1 MCPAE
6 GSIVGLRTDINGPE
20 PEERNQ
26 RWSGGRS
33 GPRCGDALRGAVRR
47 TRRGGRAIGQGAH
60 SAVHHAEVIAH
71 KTGEPYGTLV
81 LSISVTI
88 IEVSLIIAMMLSGHE
103 GSEFIARDAVFA
115 TVMIVINGVIGLCIF
130 MGGLKHH
137 EMSFRNEGTNSALAV
152 LTALATFILVM
163 PTVTISTPGPNFTQS
178 QLAFAGIAS
187 FALYAAFIFF
197 QTITH
202 RDYYLPKANN
212 KKSNSE
218 IHADKPS
225 NLKTTISAFL
235 LLLSLIVV
243 VGLAELLSPAIE
255 AGVKAAGAPKTIV
268 GIAIALLVLLPEG
281 FAAVRAAKAN
291 RLQSSLNLALGSAL
305 ASIGLT
311 IPTVAAIA
319 IYFNLPLSL
328 GISDLNM
335 VLMYLSFF
343 IGALTLAI
351 GRTTLLQGVVHLI
364 IFFEYLFLSLV
375 P

>member
-1 MCPAE
+1 M
-6 GSIVGLRTDINGPE
+6 T
-20 PEERNQ
+20 
-26 RWSGGRS
+26 
-33 GPRCGDALRGAVRR
+33 ALLSQTWFIALMSVTLIGAVL
-47 TRRGGRAIGQGAH
+47 A
-60 SAVHHAEVIAH
+60 AVHHAEVIAH

-88 IEVSLIIAMMLSGHE
+88 IEVSLIISMMLTGHE
-103 GSEFIARDAVFA
+103 GAEFIARDAVFA

-130 MGGLKHH
+130 MGGLTHH
-137 EMSFRNEGTNSALAV
+137 EMTFRNEGTNSALAV

-163 PTVTISTPGPNFTQS
+163 PNVTMSTPGPDFTKS

-187 FALYAAFIFF
+187 FALYIAFLFF
-197 QTITH
+197 QTVSH
-202 RDYYLPKANN
+202 RDYYLPKTED
-212 KKSNSE
+212 KKTDSNA
-218 IHADKPS
+218 HALKPS
-225 NLKTTISAFL
+225 NLKTAVSAVL
-235 LLLSLIVV
+235 LILSLITV

-255 AGVKAAGAPKTIV
+255 RGVAAAGAPKTIV

-319 IYFNLPLSL
+319 IFFNLPLSL

-335 VLMYLSFF
+335 TLMYLSFF

-351 GRTTLLQGVVHLI
+351 GRTTLLQGIVHII
-364 IFFEYLFLSLV
+364 IFLEYLFLSLV

>member
-1 MCPAE
+1 MTNLLSQTWFIALMA
-6 GSIVGLRTDINGPE
+6 IVLI
-20 PEERNQ
+20 
-26 RWSGGRS
+26 
-33 GPRCGDALRGAVRR
+33 GAVL
-47 TRRGGRAIGQGAH
+47 

-71 KTGEPYGTLV
+71 KTGEPFGMLI
-81 LSISVTI
+81 LSISVTV
-88 IEVSLIIAMMLSGHE
+88 IEVSLIISMMLAGHE
-103 GSEFIARDAVFA
+103 GAQFIARDAVFA
-115 TVMIVINGVIGLCIF
+115 TVMIVTNGVVGLCIF
-130 MGGLKHH
+130 VGGLKHH
-137 EMSFRNEGTNSALAV
+137 EMGFRNEGANSALAV

-163 PTVTISTPGPNFTQS
+163 PVVTISTPGPDFTKS

-187 FALYAAFIFF
+187 FALYGAFLFF
-197 QTITH
+197 QTVSH
-202 RDYYLPKANN
+202 RDYYLPAIEEHKTDHT
-212 KKSNSE
+212 

-225 NLKTTISAFL
+225 NLKTAISVLL
-235 LLLSLIVV
+235 LLLSLVTV
-243 VGLAELLSPAIE
+243 VGLAEALSPAIE
-255 AGVKAAGAPKTIV
+255 AAVKAAGAPKTVV
-268 GIAIALLVLLPEG
+268 GIAIALLVLMPES

-319 IYFNLPLSL
+319 IFFNLPLSL

-343 IGALTLAI
+343 IGGITLAM
-351 GRTTLLQGVVHLI
+351 GRTTMLQGMVHLI

>member
-1 MCPAE
+1 MANLLTH
-6 GSIVGLRTDINGPE
+6 SWFI
-20 PEERNQ
+20 
-26 RWSGGRS
+26 
-33 GPRCGDALRGAVRR
+33 ALLAAILIGAVL
-47 TRRGGRAIGQGAH
+47 

-71 KTGEPYGTLV
+71 KTGEPFGTLV

-103 GSEFIARDAVFA
+103 GSELIARDAVFA
-115 TVMIVINGVIGLCIF
+115 TVMIVVNGMIGLCIF
-130 MGGLKHH
+130 MGGFKHH
-137 EMSFRNEGTNSALAV
+137 EMTFRNEGTNSALAV

-163 PTVTISTPGPNFTQS
+163 PIVTISTPGPDFTES

-187 FALYAAFIFF
+187 FVLYIAFLFF
-197 QTITH
+197 QTVSH
-202 RDYYLPKANN
+202 RDYYLPKVEGQVGNQ
-212 KKSNSE
+212 
-218 IHADKPS
+218 HAHAEKPS
-225 NLKTTISAFL
+225 NLKTTASCAL
-235 LLLSLIVV
+235 LLISLVAV
-243 VGLAELLSPAIE
+243 VGLAELLNPVIE
-255 AGVKAAGAPKTIV
+255 SGVKAAGAPRTIV
-268 GIAIALLVLLPEG
+268 GIAIALLVLMPEG
-281 FAAVRAAKAN
+281 YAAVRASRAN

-328 GISDLNM
+328 GISSLN
-335 VLMYLSFF
+335 VTLMYLSFF

-351 GRTTLLQGVVHLI
+351 GRTTMLQGAVHLI

>member
-1 MCPAE
+1 MT
-6 GSIVGLRTDINGPE
+6 SLLSQTWFI
-20 PEERNQ
+20 
-26 RWSGGRS
+26 
-33 GPRCGDALRGAVRR
+33 ALMSVTLIGAVL
-47 TRRGGRAIGQGAH
+47 
-60 SAVHHAEVIAH
+60 SAVHYAEVIAH
-71 KTGEPYGTLV
+71 KTGEPFGTLV

-88 IEVSLIIAMMLSGHE
+88 IEVSLIISMMLTGHE

-115 TVMIVINGVIGLCIF
+115 TVMIVMNGVIGLCIF
-130 MGGLKHH
+130 MGGLTHY

-163 PTVTISTPGPNFTQS
+163 PTVTISTPGPDFTKS

-187 FALYAAFIFF
+187 FALYIAFLFF
-197 QTITH
+197 QTVSH
-202 RDYYLPKANN
+202 RDYYLPKTDD
-212 KKSNSE
+212 KKTDSTA
-218 IHADKPS
+218 HAQKPS
-225 NLKTTISAFL
+225 NLKTTVSSL
-235 LLLSLIVV
+235 LLILSLILV

-255 AGVKAAGAPKTIV
+255 RGVAAAGAPKTIV

-319 IYFNLPLSL
+319 IFFDLHLSL
-328 GISDLNM
+328 GISSLNM
-335 VLMYLSFF
+335 TLMYLSFF

-351 GRTTLLQGVVHLI
+351 GRTTLLQGVVHII
-364 IFFEYLFLSLV
+364 IFLEYLFLSLV

>member
-1 MCPAE
+1 MTNLLSQTWFIILM
-6 GSIVGLRTDINGPE
+6 GITLI
-20 PEERNQ
+20 
-26 RWSGGRS
+26 
-33 GPRCGDALRGAVRR
+33 GAVL
-47 TRRGGRAIGQGAH
+47 

-130 MGGLKHH
+130 MGGLKRH

-163 PTVTISTPGPNFTQS
+163 PMVTVSSPGPDFTKS
-178 QLAFAGIAS
+178 QLAFSGITS
-187 FALYAAFIFF
+187 FALYGAFIFF
-197 QTITH
+197 QTVSH
-202 RDYYLPKANN
+202 RDYYLPKTED
-212 KKSNSE
+212 KKTDSDV
-218 IHADKPS
+218 HADEPS
-225 NLKTTISAFL
+225 NLKTAISAFL
-235 LLLSLIVV
+235 LILSLAVV
-243 VGLAELLSPAIE
+243 VGLAEALSPAIE
-255 AGVKAAGAPKTIV
+255 AGVNSAGAPKTVV
-268 GIAIALLVLLPEG
+268 GIAIALLVLMPEAY
-281 FAAVRAAKAN
+281 AAVRAARAN

-319 IYFNLPLSL
+319 IFFNLPLSL
-328 GISDLNM
+328 GISSLNM
-335 VLMYLSFF
+335 TLMYLSFF